1 MMFTL
6 EQARKYKGL
15 TQEELAQ
22 KMGFSKQNYF
32 EYEKYRRIFDMKRAF
47 RFAEITGI
55 PVDQIIFFEGQVQK
69 FCSEEVTK

>member
-15 TQEELAQ
+15 TQEQIAL
-22 KMGFSKQNYF
+22 KMGFSRQNYF
-32 EYEKYRRIFDMKRAF
+32 EYEKYRRIFDMKQAF
-47 RFAEITGI
+47 LFSEITGI
-55 PVDQIIFFEGQVQK
+55 PVDQLIFFEGQVQK